1 MTESQ
6 SLLSQARSAVTTL
19 LRQYRHGSYRIIID
33 PEEKVSL
40 WAIEGSPNAP
50 FTISFTY
57 KGRVFNKVDDV
68 PDLVLK
74 AFIDYVRKYAR

>member
-1 MTESQ
+1 MTDSQ
-6 SLLSQARSAVTTL
+6 SLLSQTRSALTAL
-19 LRQYRHGSYRIIID
+19 SRQYQHGAYRIIID

-50 FTISFTY
+50 FTVSFTY

-74 AFIDYVRKYAR
+74 VFINYVRKYAR